1 MGQGSE
7 DLVELL
13 IAPGLVAAGT
23 LAAPEEAHLEF
34 GAEHLQELWPGL
46 EPCKAEHKGQGTTLQ
61 LGRLGVLPKA
71 HTSLRALSLRALP
84 PSSTRNPTRF
94 VNEHDHVCNI

>member
-7 DLVELL
+7 DLVKLL
-13 IAPGLVAAGT
+13 IAPGLVAAGA
-23 LAAPEEAHLEF
+23 LAAPEKAHLEL

-46 EPCKAEHKGQGTTLQ
+46 EPCKAGHRGQGMTIQ

-71 HTSLRALSLRALP
+71 NTSLRALFLRACP
-84 PSSTRNPTRF
+84 PPAPPGFQQGLSMN
-94 VNEHDHVCNI
+94 HVCNI